1 MLRHY
6 LHPPSLLFCGRAGC
20 NTRPRPFRIGN
31 DKGVRLLGET
41 DMSARS
47 HIGTRTGFIL
57 LLGAMAL
64 ALAAC
69 GGEGGPRKRDADG
82 RVLPTPAEMDPT
94 STLYAQAVQRAAQG
108 DCDEQTFNVLTCFAY
123 RGHGYE
129 GAQTALGQCHLA
141 AGDKVEG
148 ATWVGRA
155 ANAGWADA
163 QKLLA
168 RLYLRGD
175 GLTENPVEGAKWAK
189 LYSRNP
195 SLLSL
200 GVQPDPSLAEDF
212 KGVLT
217 REEEATADARAV
229 RWTPS
234 YWEPDTQLDQDLR
247 RSCVREARRPLQEHK
262 IPSVPN
268 PY

>member
-1 MLRHY
+1 
-6 LHPPSLLFCGRAGC
+6 
-20 NTRPRPFRIGN
+20 
-31 DKGVRLLGET
+31 
-41 DMSARS
+41 MSARS
-47 HIGTRTGFIL
+47 HIGTRTRFIL
-57 LLGAMAL
+57 LLGAMAI
-64 ALAAC
+64 ALSAC
-69 GGEGGPRKRDADG
+69 GGGEGGPRKRDADG

-94 STLYAQAVQRAAQG
+94 STLYAQAVNRAAQG
-108 DCDEQTFNVLTCFAY
+108 ACDEETFNVLTCFAY

-200 GVQPDPSLAEDF
+200 GVQPDPSVAEDF
-212 KGVLT
+212 KSVLT
-217 REEEATADARAV
+217 REDNATADARAL

-234 YWEPDTQLDQDLR
+234 YWEPDTQLDQDIR

-262 IPSVPN
+262 IPSMPN
-268 PY
+268 PH